1 MPVYQIAYPYNYA
14 MKSSVLFHVAGGY
27 SISRGDIQASRK
39 VPRHSDGVFKEGFG
53 SLISIVIR
61 YCIAKQHRE
70 YGLLSIIEA

>member
-39 VPRHSDGVFKEGFG
+39 VPKKSKHLCFDAEF
-53 SLISIVIR
+53 IPIYHVIFR
-61 YCIAKQHRE
+61 YSHASCGMFRSA
-70 YGLLSIIEA
+70 L